1 MLVAAT
7 WNRSRQGPLAWS
19 GTLTLAQASS
29 SPPLAGESVV
39 ASMERLR
46 EGPVYEM
53 AAAGESRRR
62 RTALSWRGEA
72 VPVRFLGLRHH
83 PEFGAT
89 ASWTGVKRMA
99 PGSSRLGE
107 LVDGE
112 PARAWQYT
120 SDGGTSRWRG
130 SEAALWASDEI
141 AITSRI
147 DVDLGLRASTAG
159 ASREGANIRWNALSP
174 SILGTYRAINNGWLT
189 FLAGYAQYDA
199 RLPLNYLA
207 FGDPHAL
214 TGSVHRWNDVNADL
228 IPQTNEVGVTIAAV
242 GPCCANG
249 RLNVIDEH
257 LKAPRMK
264 EVRAALQTR
273 LSEHIILRLGG
284 TDRRQYNLPQ
294 LINLANVPTN
304 YTLTHVE
311 DTGLDLLLDVDDQL
325 VPIWNRLPVSF
336 NTDSYVLQNVDHNSA
351 RDHGLDLVLE
361 RPFDGRWGTM
371 IGATAHKSEG
381 IGGNRGYLASEND
394 QGVIG
399 EIFSDANAQTN
410 ARGRVFFE
418 RGYVVKWLALY
429 QLPYGLRGG
438 SVARYQ
444 DGQHFSRVVIARGL
458 NQGTE
463 FVPALPRGLTRFTYT
478 FTLDTRL
485 EKQFLVGGRR
495 AAVILDVFNLLNT
508 NNEIEEDE
516 VTGPNFRQPTAV
528 QPPRTVRLGLRVT
541 F

>member
-1 MLVAAT
+1 MTAT

-19 GTLTLAQASS
+19 GALTLAQAAST
-29 SPPLAGESVV
+29 PAMAGESVV

-46 EGPVYEM
+46 DGPVYEM

-62 RTALSWRGEA
+62 RTALSWRAET
-72 VPVRFLGLRHH
+72 VPVRWLALRHH
-83 PEFGAT
+83 PEFGTT
-89 ASWTGVKRMA
+89 ASFTGVQREA
-99 PGSSRLGE
+99 PGSSLLGE

-112 PARAWQYT
+112 PARAWQYS
-120 SDGGTSRWRG
+120 SDGGTSRWSG
-130 SEAALWASDEI
+130 TEAALWATDEI

-159 ASREGANIRWNALSP
+159 ASREGASLRWNTLSP

-189 FLAGYAQYDA
+189 FLAGYAEYDA

-207 FGDPHAL
+207 YGDPHAL
-214 TGSVHRWNDVNADL
+214 TGSVHRWNDVNADR
-228 IPQTNEVGVTIAAV
+228 IPQAGEVGVTIAAV

-249 RLNVIDEH
+249 RLNVIDESM
-257 LKAPRMK
+257 KAPRMK
-264 EVRAALQTR
+264 EIRAVLQTK

-294 LINLANVPTN
+294 LVNLANVPAN
-304 YTLTHVE
+304 YELTHVE
-311 DTGLDLLLDVDDQL
+311 DSGLDLLQDIDDQL
-325 VPIWNRLPVSF
+325 VPVWNRLPASF

-351 RDHGLDLVLE
+351 RDHGMDLVLE

-381 IGGNRGYLASEND
+381 IGGNRGYLVNEND

-410 ARGRVFFE
+410 SRGRVFFE
-418 RGYVVKWLALY
+418 RGYVVKWSAIY
-429 QLPYGLRGG
+429 QLPYGIRGG
-438 SVARYQ
+438 SAARYQ
-444 DGQHFSRVVIARGL
+444 DGQHFSRVVIAPGL

-485 EKQFLVGGRR
+485 EKQLPVGSRR
-495 AAVILDVFNLLNT
+495 AWLILDVFNLLNT

-528 QPPRTVRLGLRVT
+528 QPPRTVRLGVRIT